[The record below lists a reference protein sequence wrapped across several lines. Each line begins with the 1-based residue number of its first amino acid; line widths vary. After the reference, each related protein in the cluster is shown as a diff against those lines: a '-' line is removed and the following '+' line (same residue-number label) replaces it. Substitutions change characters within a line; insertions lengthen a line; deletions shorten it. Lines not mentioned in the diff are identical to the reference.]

1 MDKHHIIGG
10 SFSLEDDYLRP
21 VDNTPGSYR
30 FSPPPTYLQSFG
42 DPKIEEDNKLRKLI
56 NDGMFERK
64 SSERYVP
71 DPDDTLK
78 RGNKRRTGKSEK
90 EV

>member
-1 MDKHHIIGG
+1 
-10 SFSLEDDYLRP
+10 
-21 VDNTPGSYR
+21 
-30 FSPPPTYLQSFG
+30 
-42 DPKIEEDNKLRKLI
+42 
-56 NDGMFERK
+56 MFERK

-78 RGNKRRTGKSEK
+78 RGNKRITGKSEK